1 MKLSQLF
8 SGDAHAE
15 NVARPQPSPAQA
27 ANMSR
32 QIRSLVPGQ
41 TLSGEVLSKNGG
53 EVQIKIS
60 EDLVLNARVDRNMNI
75 EVGKNMTFEVKNN
88 GSSLTLSPL
97 FTNVSTD
104 MNVLKALDMAGLP
117 VNQTS
122 VSMTEQMMQA
132 GLSVSK
138 NMLQQVFREINSFPM
153 GEISDVIT
161 LHKLQ
166 LPVNEANMQ
175 QMAIYRNMNHQLI
188 SGMDTIL
195 EALPEVFDS
204 LVQEGDLAGAMK
216 LYRDVLALV
225 QDGGG
230 ESVSGLGQG
239 IVPGSPEAWA
249 EMVELSGTGA
259 MSAEGEAQV
268 PGMGAEMPK
277 AAAGPDGQRGQNAE
291 TVIPNENRVTPEN
304 SPAQESKIGAAV
316 RAAMAGEALEILDGL
331 GLPEQ
336 TAEQLRARIV
346 SFSAGQGGTQEFL
359 SSLGMLAEAAKTSE
373 GAMASLERLF
383 SGHAFRELLS
393 GQFKNFWTLKP
404 EEVAVPGK
412 VEEMYRRLDRQLKGL
427 AQALE
432 NGGHA
437 ESAAFRA
444 ATAMSRNVDF
454 LHQVNQMYAYVQLPL
469 RLQQR
474 DAHGELYV
482 YTNRKKLASKE
493 GAVSALLHL
502 DMEHLGPVDV
512 YVTMQNSK
520 VNTRFSLRDD
530 EMIDF
535 MAAHMDILTERL
547 KKRGYECSYAMTVRE
562 DTAQPAGGLAPILQ
576 QERGVVIS
584 QYAFDVRT

>member
-8 SGDAHAE
+8 SGDAHTE

-216 LYRDVLALV
+216 LYHDVLALV

-230 ESVSGLGQG
+230 ESVPGLGQG

-249 EMVELSGTGA
+249 EMVELLGTGA
-259 MSAEGEAQV
+259 M
-268 PGMGAEMPK
+268 
-277 AAAGPDGQRGQNAE
+277 
-291 TVIPNENRVTPEN
+291 
-304 SPAQESKIGAAV
+304 
-316 RAAMAGEALEILDGL
+316 
-331 GLPEQ
+331 
-336 TAEQLRARIV
+336 
-346 SFSAGQGGTQEFL
+346 
-359 SSLGMLAEAAKTSE
+359 
-373 GAMASLERLF
+373 
-383 SGHAFRELLS
+383 
-393 GQFKNFWTLKP
+393 
-404 EEVAVPGK
+404 
-412 VEEMYRRLDRQLKGL
+412 
-427 AQALE
+427 
-432 NGGHA
+432 
-437 ESAAFRA
+437 
-444 ATAMSRNVDF
+444 
-454 LHQVNQMYAYVQLPL
+454 
-469 RLQQR
+469 
-474 DAHGELYV
+474 
-482 YTNRKKLASKE
+482 
-493 GAVSALLHL
+493 
-502 DMEHLGPVDV
+502 
-512 YVTMQNSK
+512 
-520 VNTRFSLRDD
+520 
-530 EMIDF
+530 
-535 MAAHMDILTERL
+535 
-547 KKRGYECSYAMTVRE
+547 
-562 DTAQPAGGLAPILQ
+562 
-576 QERGVVIS
+576 
-584 QYAFDVRT
+584 

>member
-1 MKLSQLF
+1 
-8 SGDAHAE
+8 
-15 NVARPQPSPAQA
+15 
-27 ANMSR
+27 
-32 QIRSLVPGQ
+32 
-41 TLSGEVLSKNGG
+41 
-53 EVQIKIS
+53 
-60 EDLVLNARVDRNMNI
+60 
-75 EVGKNMTFEVKNN
+75 
-88 GSSLTLSPL
+88 
-97 FTNVSTD
+97 
-104 MNVLKALDMAGLP
+104 
-117 VNQTS
+117 
-122 VSMTEQMMQA
+122 
-132 GLSVSK
+132 
-138 NMLQQVFREINSFPM
+138 
-153 GEISDVIT
+153 
-161 LHKLQ
+161 
-166 LPVNEANMQ
+166 
-175 QMAIYRNMNHQLI
+175 
-188 SGMDTIL
+188 
-195 EALPEVFDS
+195 
-204 LVQEGDLAGAMK
+204 
-216 LYRDVLALV
+216 
-225 QDGGG
+225 
-230 ESVSGLGQG
+230 
-239 IVPGSPEAWA
+239 
-249 EMVELSGTGA
+249 
-259 MSAEGEAQV
+259 
-268 PGMGAEMPK
+268 
-277 AAAGPDGQRGQNAE
+277 
-291 TVIPNENRVTPEN
+291 
-304 SPAQESKIGAAV
+304 
-316 RAAMAGEALEILDGL
+316 
-331 GLPEQ
+331 
-336 TAEQLRARIV
+336 
-346 SFSAGQGGTQEFL
+346 
-359 SSLGMLAEAAKTSE
+359 
-373 GAMASLERLF
+373 MASLERLF

-576 QERGVVIS
+576 QERGGVIS